1 MYNILNFFLKKEK
14 YMQVS
19 DFLVTKL
26 LGTVFSQSDS
36 LVWRRTIIYYSQ
48 NFIFHVSQISAQA
61 KEFL

>member
-1 MYNILNFFLKKEK
+1 MYNILNFFFFKKKEK

-36 LVWRRTIIYYSQ
+36 LV
-48 NFIFHVSQISAQA
+48 
-61 KEFL
+61 